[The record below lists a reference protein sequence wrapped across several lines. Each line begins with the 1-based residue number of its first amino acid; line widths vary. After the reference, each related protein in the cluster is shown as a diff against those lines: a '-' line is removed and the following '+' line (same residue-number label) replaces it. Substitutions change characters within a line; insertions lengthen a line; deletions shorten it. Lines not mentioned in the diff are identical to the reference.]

1 MNLLQLRS
9 LTVAYGVD
17 APPAVNGVNLD
28 LVKGSRLAVLGESG
42 SGKSTLA
49 LAIAG
54 LLPREAFVQGEIRWS
69 GFDGLP
75 RMGRDIGFVF
85 QDPSGSL
92 DPLMRVGD
100 QIAEVIRE
108 HVLSGREV
116 TRRQVVELLTRVQLP
131 NPSSIARAYPHQLS
145 GGQKQR
151 VAIACAIAAD
161 PTLLIAD
168 EPTSA
173 LDTIVQAEILE
184 LLGQLVR
191 DRSMTLLLITHDIAV
206 AAQNADRIAVMRS
219 GQLVEVGS
227 TDRIIRESQSAYTRA
242 LIASHIALDAPRR
255 VVELAS

>member
-1 MNLLQLRS
+1 MNLLQLES
-9 LTVAYGVD
+9 LAIAYGVD
-17 APPAVNGVNLD
+17 APPAVNRVNLD

-69 GFDGLP
+69 GVDGLP

-116 TRRQVVELLTRVQLP
+116 TRGQVVELLTRVQLP

-206 AAQNADRIAVMRS
+206 AAQNADRIAVMRG